1 MVYMLEKTLRLAH
14 PLMPFITEEIWVQFK
29 DHHKSDKKSLVI
41 CDYPEKIK
49 NSSQVDFLTIEWLKN
64 IVSGIRNI
72 RGELLIK
79 PSTQIPS
86 VFKGNSSED
95 KDNLDKVSLY
105 ITHLSGLKNI
115 TWAEIDSQ
123 DPPSSIFTLDSLKVM
138 IPLEGLIDVK
148 EETQRLSKRI
158 SKLSQEK
165 EMLGTKLSNK
175 NFTDNAP
182 QELVENQKERFA
194 VLSTELKNLN
204 TQMTEIK
211 KLI

>member
-1 MVYMLEKTLRLAH
+1 M
-14 PLMPFITEEIWVQFK
+14 
-29 DHHKSDKKSLVI
+29 I

-49 NSSQVDFLTIEWLKN
+49 HSSQIDFLTVEWLKN

-79 PSTQIPS
+79 PSTKIPS
-86 VFKGNSSED
+86 IFKGNSSKD
-95 KDNLDKVSLY
+95 KENLDKVNLY
-105 ITHLSGLKNI
+105 ISHLSGLRNI
-115 TWAEIDSQ
+115 TWAEMDSQ

-158 SKLSQEK
+158 TKLTQEK
-165 EMLGTKLSNK
+165 DMLGTKLSNK
-175 NFTDNAP
+175 SFIDNAP
-182 QELVENQKERFA
+182 LELVENQKERFA

-204 TQMTEIK
+204 AQMSEIK

>member
-1 MVYMLEKTLRLAH
+1 
-14 PLMPFITEEIWVQFK
+14 
-29 DHHKSDKKSLVI
+29 
-41 CDYPEKIK
+41 
-49 NSSQVDFLTIEWLKN
+49 
-64 IVSGIRNI
+64 
-72 RGELLIK
+72 
-79 PSTQIPS
+79 
-86 VFKGNSSED
+86 
-95 KDNLDKVSLY
+95 
-105 ITHLSGLKNI
+105 
-115 TWAEIDSQ
+115 
-123 DPPSSIFTLDSLKVM
+123 M

-165 EMLGTKLSNK
+165 EMLDTKLSNK
-175 NFTDNAP
+175 NFIENAP